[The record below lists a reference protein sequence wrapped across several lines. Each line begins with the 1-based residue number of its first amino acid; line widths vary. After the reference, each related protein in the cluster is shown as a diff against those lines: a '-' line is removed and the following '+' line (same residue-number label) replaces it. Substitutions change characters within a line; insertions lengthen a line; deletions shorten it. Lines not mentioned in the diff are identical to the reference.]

1 MHTHR
6 VKAACA
12 RAWSNWR
19 RAIDLRKRTDAAAT
33 TLQRFVQTVA
43 CRDRVARRIKQR
55 LQQRERQAHV
65 CRVLH
70 LCARRQTR
78 AALAQWRTYSVE
90 CVVVNVLQTHIA
102 LSFQRKH
109 VVQTTFG
116 RWRNVWSASVLR
128 KRTLHRLLRHVTSA
142 ATRKALV
149 TWHVWRLEREVLAA
163 FTKAQDE
170 QTKHKLLVQA
180 MTAQSQAEAT
190 AWSDQ
195 AKESSEHVQREAALK
210 ARIAALTTQLHE
222 WTSKSK
228 ADAAVQTEAGAAASA
243 ARTAMLMEASFA
255 DDKKTAIDTES
266 TLRKQIHDLE
276 MSMAD
281 AKRRDD
287 VKKSVESTATQDQT
301 MGLME
306 DMSKR
311 EATLQTKIDALER
324 DVHEREAAQLK
335 MVLAHDVAVSQWTA
349 KCQALEATVTT
360 LEARCAIRE
369 QLEVHKKMLEL
380 AEMKLLAVTA
390 QLHDKDVL
398 ERRRIEAE
406 YDLQL
411 LRVGGELELLT
422 IHCEKDPKGAQF
434 RAASVCSD
442 LDSRECQRQLAAF
455 DVRLAAAEIAAASST
470 QHLQPNDTAAASV
483 PVTATPL
490 PAVASTA
497 SLASSASKASVGGSN
512 NNNNADG
519 KQQLGGAASS
529 KGSLLPH
536 SKSDASVADSSKGSS
551 SSPSD
556 ADDNDSPHVYLRC
569 TLPDRH
575 SDIDACSLDWCAE
588 LHDIVVATES
598 TTTPSIDR
606 AFVCKMVHNL
616 RLTKLAINH
625 IDAAFARDCM
635 HLERLDI
642 CDNVLRSLDHLPP
655 SLLEVDAY
663 RNQLQAVHLSSSSP
677 TPHLVHVG
685 LGLNML
691 TSLPTLSH
699 PHTLLSLDLSYNY
712 ITDFAHV
719 LAGLDVFSGLRHVF
733 FTGNPVVLC
742 RGYRHALLASHPN
755 LYVLDDITVSDKE
768 KDVLLQS
775 PAILADNGADLTVY
789 VTAVGFPLRKPQA
802 DATAPS
808 ITYEATVDVLPG
820 QWSVTM
826 KEDGSMKQ
834 PDQPSAA
841 AMPAPGGALNFEATR
856 VPLPTKCGDL
866 FVHRHAIDA
875 RLQAVLNQWTILLK
889 TLHTLLPST
898 SRLFPL
904 RLHVAYSNRSNAL
917 DASSK
922 DIVNDIKT
930 SLGFVAPPTSSTT
943 LPPGIQCEIDAWFLT
958 GTEPAPP
965 PSSPDNDA
973 IHGALTSE
981 LDLVTSWVHTLLD
994 NTIAPDDLT
1003 KAAIDAKLAAERQ
1016 VLAYQDKLQ
1025 TYKLQVHELKS
1036 DLNKKELERHSACRR
1051 LDRAETH
1058 NKMTISSS
1066 KKALDNESKEVLNQ
1080 QPQSHNEH
1088 EI

>member
-1 MHTHR
+1 
-6 VKAACA
+6 
-12 RAWSNWR
+12 
-19 RAIDLRKRTDAAAT
+19 
-33 TLQRFVQTVA
+33 
-43 CRDRVARRIKQR
+43 
-55 LQQRERQAHV
+55 
-65 CRVLH
+65 
-70 LCARRQTR
+70 
-78 AALAQWRTYSVE
+78 
-90 CVVVNVLQTHIA
+90 
-102 LSFQRKH
+102 
-109 VVQTTFG
+109 
-116 RWRNVWSASVLR
+116 
-128 KRTLHRLLRHVTSA
+128 
-142 ATRKALV
+142 
-149 TWHVWRLEREVLAA
+149 
-163 FTKAQDE
+163 
-170 QTKHKLLVQA
+170 
-180 MTAQSQAEAT
+180 
-190 AWSDQ
+190 
-195 AKESSEHVQREAALK
+195 
-210 ARIAALTTQLHE
+210 
-222 WTSKSK
+222 
-228 ADAAVQTEAGAAASA
+228 
-243 ARTAMLMEASFA
+243 
-255 DDKKTAIDTES
+255 
-266 TLRKQIHDLE
+266 
-276 MSMAD
+276 
-281 AKRRDD
+281 
-287 VKKSVESTATQDQT
+287 
-301 MGLME
+301 
-306 DMSKR
+306 
-311 EATLQTKIDALER
+311 
-324 DVHEREAAQLK
+324 
-335 MVLAHDVAVSQWTA
+335 
-349 KCQALEATVTT
+349 
-360 LEARCAIRE
+360 
-369 QLEVHKKMLEL
+369 
-380 AEMKLLAVTA
+380 
-390 QLHDKDVL
+390 
-398 ERRRIEAE
+398 

-529 KGSLLPH
+529 KGSLLSH

-856 VPLPTKCGDL
+856 VPLPVSLALRDIVKS
-866 FVHRHAIDA
+866 
-875 RLQAVLNQWTILLK
+875 VLNQWTILLK

>member
-1 MHTHR
+1 
-6 VKAACA
+6 
-12 RAWSNWR
+12 
-19 RAIDLRKRTDAAAT
+19 
-33 TLQRFVQTVA
+33 
-43 CRDRVARRIKQR
+43 
-55 LQQRERQAHV
+55 
-65 CRVLH
+65 
-70 LCARRQTR
+70 
-78 AALAQWRTYSVE
+78 
-90 CVVVNVLQTHIA
+90 
-102 LSFQRKH
+102 
-109 VVQTTFG
+109 
-116 RWRNVWSASVLR
+116 
-128 KRTLHRLLRHVTSA
+128 
-142 ATRKALV
+142 
-149 TWHVWRLEREVLAA
+149 
-163 FTKAQDE
+163 
-170 QTKHKLLVQA
+170 
-180 MTAQSQAEAT
+180 
-190 AWSDQ
+190 
-195 AKESSEHVQREAALK
+195 
-210 ARIAALTTQLHE
+210 
-222 WTSKSK
+222 
-228 ADAAVQTEAGAAASA
+228 
-243 ARTAMLMEASFA
+243 
-255 DDKKTAIDTES
+255 
-266 TLRKQIHDLE
+266 
-276 MSMAD
+276 
-281 AKRRDD
+281 
-287 VKKSVESTATQDQT
+287 
-301 MGLME
+301 
-306 DMSKR
+306 
-311 EATLQTKIDALER
+311 
-324 DVHEREAAQLK
+324 
-335 MVLAHDVAVSQWTA
+335 
-349 KCQALEATVTT
+349 
-360 LEARCAIRE
+360 
-369 QLEVHKKMLEL
+369 
-380 AEMKLLAVTA
+380 
-390 QLHDKDVL
+390 
-398 ERRRIEAE
+398 
-406 YDLQL
+406 
-411 LRVGGELELLT
+411 
-422 IHCEKDPKGAQF
+422 
-434 RAASVCSD
+434 SD

-455 DVRLAAAEIAAASST
+455 DVRLAAAEIAVASST
-470 QHLQPNDTAAASV
+470 QHLQPNDTASASV

-490 PAVASTA
+490 PAVASTV

-536 SKSDASVADSSKGSS
+536 SKSDTSVADSSKGNS

-742 RGYRHALLASHPN
+742 RGYRHALLAGHPN

-775 PAILADNGADLTVY
+775 PAILADKGADLTVY

-826 KEDGSMKQ
+826 KEEGSMKQ
-834 PDQPSAA
+834 PDQPSATA
-841 AMPAPGGALNFEATR
+841 TPAPGGALNFEATR
-856 VPLPTKCGDL
+856 VPLPVSLALRDIHPASVRIYEVLQPPPSAPPPAGAATTTDAVPRPPCDSDPHHVKDDDDDDNAASTDKQLRERNMALRDALLEKNRRIQFLETKCGDL

-898 SRLFPL
+898 PRLLPL
-904 RLHVAYSNRSNAL
+904 RLHVAYSNRSNVL

-930 SLGFVAPPTSSTT
+930 SLGFVAPPTSSTS

-958 GTEPAPP
+958 GTEPVAP

-973 IHGALTSE
+973 IYGVLTSE

-1051 LDRAETH
+1051 LDRAATH
-1058 NKMTISSS
+1058 DKMTISSS
-1066 KKALDNESKEVLNQ
+1066 KKAMDNESNEVLNQ
-1080 QPQSHNEH
+1080 
-1088 EI
+1088 

>member
-1 MHTHR
+1 MQFLAQTMY
-6 VKAACA
+6 A
-12 RAWSNWR
+12 RQVDF
-19 RAIDLRKRTDAAAT
+19 ITQAT
-33 TLQRFVQTVA
+33 T
-43 CRDRVARRIKQR
+43 
-55 LQQRERQAHV
+55 
-65 CRVLH
+65 VL
-70 LCARRQTR
+70 
-78 AALAQWRTYSVE
+78 V
-90 CVVVNVLQTHIA
+90 HIA
-102 LSFQRKH
+102 R
-109 VVQTTFG
+109 
-116 RWRNVWSASVLR
+116 
-128 KRTLHRLLRHVTSA
+128 
-142 ATRKALV
+142 
-149 TWHVWRLEREVLAA
+149 
-163 FTKAQDE
+163 
-170 QTKHKLLVQA
+170 
-180 MTAQSQAEAT
+180 
-190 AWSDQ
+190 
-195 AKESSEHVQREAALK
+195 
-210 ARIAALTTQLHE
+210 
-222 WTSKSK
+222 
-228 ADAAVQTEAGAAASA
+228 
-243 ARTAMLMEASFA
+243 
-255 DDKKTAIDTES
+255 
-266 TLRKQIHDLE
+266 
-276 MSMAD
+276 
-281 AKRRDD
+281 
-287 VKKSVESTATQDQT
+287 
-301 MGLME
+301 
-306 DMSKR
+306 
-311 EATLQTKIDALER
+311 
-324 DVHEREAAQLK
+324 
-335 MVLAHDVAVSQWTA
+335 
-349 KCQALEATVTT
+349 
-360 LEARCAIRE
+360 
-369 QLEVHKKMLEL
+369 
-380 AEMKLLAVTA
+380 
-390 QLHDKDVL
+390 
-398 ERRRIEAE
+398 
-406 YDLQL
+406 
-411 LRVGGELELLT
+411 
-422 IHCEKDPKGAQF
+422 
-434 RAASVCSD
+434 SD

-470 QHLQPNDTAAASV
+470 QHLQPNDTASASV

-663 RNQLQAVHLSSSSP
+663 RNQLQTVHLSSSSP

-699 PHTLLSLDLSYNY
+699 PHTLLSLDLSYNHV
-712 ITDFAHV
+712 TDFAHV
-719 LAGLDVFSGLRHVF
+719 LSGLNVFSGLRHVF

-742 RGYRHALLASHPN
+742 RGYRHALLAGHPN

-789 VTAVGFPLRKPQA
+789 VTAVGFPLRKPQS

-808 ITYEATVDVLPG
+808 ITYEATLDVLPG

-826 KEDGSMKQ
+826 KEEGSMKQ
-834 PDQPSAA
+834 PDQPSDDDDDDDAA
-841 AMPAPGGALNFEATR
+841 STDKQLRERNMALRDALLEKNRRIQFLE
-856 VPLPTKCGDL
+856 TKCGDL

-904 RLHVAYSNRSNAL
+904 RLHVAYSKRSNAL

-930 SLGFVAPPTSSTT
+930 SLGFIAPPTSSTS
-943 LPPGIQCEIDAWFLT
+943 LPRGIQCEIDAWFLT
-958 GTEPAPP
+958 GTEPAAP

-1051 LDRAETH
+1051 LDRAATH
-1058 NKMTISSS
+1058 NQMTISSS
-1066 KKALDNESKEVLNQ
+1066 KKALDNKSKEDIAAHMSDKWGKKLVKLSADNAKLKTKLDDAALKNAELRQRVTTYAAYKDQVSEMKSLVSSLETELTGTKERLDMANAKQQQRKLETTDAQELVEAHESEINALVAEVEAVAKETDGLRAQLAKSMAKMTAKDATISKLHAAVAKAEQANALSFDELAGVRLQVAALTTLQRNQ
-1080 QPQSHNEH
+1080 KTLEASLQVRVVAGERERGESDEG
-1088 EI
+1088 E

>member
-1 MHTHR
+1 
-6 VKAACA
+6 
-12 RAWSNWR
+12 
-19 RAIDLRKRTDAAAT
+19 
-33 TLQRFVQTVA
+33 
-43 CRDRVARRIKQR
+43 
-55 LQQRERQAHV
+55 
-65 CRVLH
+65 
-70 LCARRQTR
+70 
-78 AALAQWRTYSVE
+78 
-90 CVVVNVLQTHIA
+90 
-102 LSFQRKH
+102 
-109 VVQTTFG
+109 
-116 RWRNVWSASVLR
+116 
-128 KRTLHRLLRHVTSA
+128 
-142 ATRKALV
+142 
-149 TWHVWRLEREVLAA
+149 
-163 FTKAQDE
+163 
-170 QTKHKLLVQA
+170 
-180 MTAQSQAEAT
+180 
-190 AWSDQ
+190 
-195 AKESSEHVQREAALK
+195 
-210 ARIAALTTQLHE
+210 
-222 WTSKSK
+222 
-228 ADAAVQTEAGAAASA
+228 
-243 ARTAMLMEASFA
+243 
-255 DDKKTAIDTES
+255 
-266 TLRKQIHDLE
+266 
-276 MSMAD
+276 
-281 AKRRDD
+281 
-287 VKKSVESTATQDQT
+287 
-301 MGLME
+301 
-306 DMSKR
+306 
-311 EATLQTKIDALER
+311 
-324 DVHEREAAQLK
+324 
-335 MVLAHDVAVSQWTA
+335 
-349 KCQALEATVTT
+349 
-360 LEARCAIRE
+360 
-369 QLEVHKKMLEL
+369 
-380 AEMKLLAVTA
+380 
-390 QLHDKDVL
+390 
-398 ERRRIEAE
+398 
-406 YDLQL
+406 
-411 LRVGGELELLT
+411 
-422 IHCEKDPKGAQF
+422 
-434 RAASVCSD
+434 SD

-663 RNQLQAVHLSSSSP
+663 RNQLQTVHLSSSSP

-856 VPLPTKCGDL
+856 VPLPVSLALRDIVKCDSDPHHVKDDDDDDDAASTDKQLRERNMALRDALLEKNRRIQFLETKCGDL